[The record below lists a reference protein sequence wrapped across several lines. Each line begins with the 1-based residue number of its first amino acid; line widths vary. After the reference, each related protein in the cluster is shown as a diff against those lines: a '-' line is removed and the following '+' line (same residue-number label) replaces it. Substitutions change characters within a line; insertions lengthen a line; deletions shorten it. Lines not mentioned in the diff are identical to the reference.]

1 MKKIMRLVM
10 SLIMTIGMCGTMSA
24 QQKVYVWKTDGTVAP
39 FNISDVDSIGF
50 YLPASMDKKFSVSDT
65 KKVSFSPGNLQYNF
79 TTKTFHFAPHQWDY
93 IGEKNLSSVAA
104 NGPWLDLF
112 CWGTGNNPLWA
123 SPQAESYESYT
134 EWGVNKI
141 GNDAPNTWRTLTRDE
156 WYYLFKTRANASS
169 KYGAAKVNDVG
180 GLVILPDDWKL
191 PSDCQFTPGM
201 MNQYDWYYATN
212 DYSITQWEKME
223 KAGAIFLPAAGYRY
237 YNGSEYIITLNVGH
251 YWSSTPTNDI
261 YYQAWDLYF
270 TTYSLDA
277 RDQNGRYF
285 GSSVR
290 LVSEYETASVFSYKL
305 TLKTQGEGVVKG
317 AATYRLN
324 QVATISATPATGYT
338 FVQWSDG
345 NTESTRQIT
354 MTQNMTLTAI
364 FTTTYTLTAT
374 VEGEG
379 TGIVTGSGT
388 YPQGEMATLTAIPDV
403 GCKFVQ
409 WSDGITENPRRI
421 IMTQDLTLSAVFVK
435 GGRFSVRANMEVVF
449 SPGNLQYQASTDTWR
464 FAENQWD
471 YVGNATY
478 GNVYIGE
485 EKCNNENISAT
496 YNGWIDLFGW
506 GTGDAPTKTSDD
518 DADFSIFT
526 DWGAN
531 VIHDDD
537 VEYEVG
543 TWRTLAYEEWKYL
556 FEERSNGLWGL
567 GTIGGRNGLI
577 ILPDDWTQPSGVP
590 SFIAGINA
598 GGYSNNTYTMTQW
611 KDYMEANGAVFL
623 PAAGIRL
630 QNNTAGG
637 YPYVENTGST
647 GKYWSSTVSMYTSF
661 KNNAHSVEFNSVD
674 INDII
679 LESFARGLSV
689 RLVRVLP
696 E

>member
-10 SLIMTIGMCGTMSA
+10 GLIMTIGMCGTMSA

-93 IGEKNLSSVAA
+93 IGQNNLSSVAA

-141 GNDAPNTWRTLTRDE
+141 GNDAPNTWRTLTSAE
-156 WYYLFKTRANASS
+156 WYYLFKTRTDASS

-180 GLVILPDDWKL
+180 GLVILPDEWKL
-191 PSDCQFTPGM
+191 PADCQFTPGM
-201 MNQYDWYYATN
+201 IKGAYDWYYATN
-212 DYSITQWEKME
+212 VYSITQWEKME
-223 KAGAIFLPAAGYRY
+223 KAGAVFLPAAGYRY
-237 YNGSEYIITLNVGH
+237 YNGNEYIVTSGVGH

-261 YYQAWDLYF
+261 YYQAWELSF
-270 TTYSLDA
+270 TAYSLDA
-277 RDQNGRYF
+277 RDQNGRYV
-285 GSSVR
+285 GVSVR
-290 LVSEYETASVFSYKL
+290 LVSEYETASVFSYTL
-305 TLKTQGEGVVKG
+305 TLKTKGKGSVTG

-364 FTTTYTLTAT
+364 FMGPYILTTN

-379 TGIVTGSGT
+379 TVTGG
-388 YPQGEMATLTAIPDV
+388 GEYEPDQVATVTAKPAI
-403 GCKFVQ
+403 GYRFSR
-409 WSDGITENPRRI
+409 WSDGSTKNPREI
-421 IMTQDLTLSAVFVK
+421 IMTQDMTLTAVFKALVSDD
-435 GGRFSVRANMEVVF
+435 GGFGKFSVRADKKVAF
-449 SPGNLQYQASTDTWR
+449 APGNLQYQASTDTWR

-506 GTGDAPTKTSDD
+506 GTGDAPTKHSNDDSDY
-518 DADFSIFT
+518 STFT
-526 DWGAN
+526 DWGLN
-531 VIHDDD
+531 VIHDDDD

-543 TWRTLAYEEWKYL
+543 TWRTLTHEEWKYL
-556 FEERSNGLWGL
+556 LLEGLHGL
-567 GTIGGRNGLI
+567 GTVGGINGLI

-590 SFIAGINA
+590 SFITGIE
-598 GGYSNNTYTMTQW
+598 GGYSNNTYTASQW
-611 KDYMEANGAVFL
+611 VDYMEANGAVFL
-623 PAAGIRL
+623 PSAGERF
-630 QNNTAGG
+630 TTDG
-637 YPYVENTGST
+637 YERVENTGLE
-647 GKYWSSTVSMYTSF
+647 GNYWSSTENKEWANVLKFES
-661 KNNAHSVEFNSVD
+661 AD
-674 INDII
+674 INYS
-679 LESFARGLSV
+679 LWKSFVCGHSV